1 MKNPLAETLA
11 ALNNDPKVHHASG
24 VGEERTLILD
34 MIDEMWYGPQ
44 CESRSQPGAV
54 SIGHASMYS
63 DSASA
68 TESIAWSN
76 TLNVMLNRLS
86 ALRRQMVG
94 TRGSRSS
101 TKRRKMG
108 IGQPHTMT
116 AVTSRICDFA
126 FCRLLIEIEARNAS
140 GSGTG

>member
-11 ALNNDPKVHHASG
+11 VLNNDPKVHHASG

-44 CESRSQPGAV
+44 YESRSQPGAV

-76 TLNVMLNRLS
+76 TLNVMSMYSVLQNVAPPPPTPASS
-86 ALRRQMVG
+86 A
-94 TRGSRSS
+94 
-101 TKRRKMG
+101 
-108 IGQPHTMT
+108 
-116 AVTSRICDFA
+116 
-126 FCRLLIEIEARNAS
+126 AS
-140 GSGTG
+140 GPKR